1 MCAARNIPLVVR
13 EKLVKELDYV
23 GVMVGSLKMEEP
35 ISNNKIKR
43 QVTEIVLTPNRSK
56 YMFEERHCPTKD
68 VLRRRGLIPGSS

>member
-43 QVTEIVLTPNRSK
+43 QVTEIVLTPNRAK
-56 YMFEERHCPTKD
+56 YMFEDRHYPTKD
-68 VLRRRGLIPGSS
+68 VLRCRGLIPGSS